1 MRPAE
6 PVTVGL
12 VIPGP
17 AHRIGVEPY
26 FDELVAGVE
35 EVLHP
40 LGCSV
45 LVLVV
50 PDLSAELATY
60 RRWSEDGTVQLVVV
74 VDLLEDDA
82 RPGVLT
88 GLGMP
93 YVLAAHVDSPYACTS
108 DVADDGARLTEAVG
122 YLVRLGHRHLGH
134 VSGPAHLVHTGERRR
149 AIARAAADLG
159 VRVETV
165 EGDYTAG
172 SGVGAVEDLL
182 SRPWRPTAVVF
193 DNDVMAVAALEH
205 LTANGRTVPG
215 DVSLLSA
222 DDSPLCEVSVP
233 PVSAMTV
240 DVHHRGHRIGRSV
253 LAVLAGGHARQPP
266 SPLSQVVVRGTTAA
280 PRLVAAGSS
289 G

>member
-1 MRPAE
+1 MNPAE
-6 PVTVGL
+6 GTTVGL

-26 FDELVAGVE
+26 FAELVDGIE

-50 PDLSAELATY
+50 PDLTAELATY
-60 RRWSEDGTVQLVVV
+60 RRWAEDDTVQLVVV
-74 VDLLEDDA
+74 VDLLDDDT
-82 RPGVLT
+82 RPGALT
-88 GLGMP
+88 ELGLP
-93 YVLAAHVDSPYACTS
+93 HVLAAHVASPYACTS
-108 DVADDGARLTEAVG
+108 DVADDGTRLTEAVR
-122 YLVRLGHRHLGH
+122 YLARLGHTRLGH

-165 EGDYTAG
+165 EGDYTALA
-172 SGVGAVEDLL
+172 GVAAVDALL
-182 SRPWRPTAVVF
+182 SLPLRPTAVVF

-205 LTANGRTVPG
+205 LTADGRDVPG

-240 DVHHRGHRIGRSV
+240 DVHHRGHRIGRAV

-266 SPLSQVVVRGTTAA
+266 SPPSQLVERGTTAS
-280 PRLVAAGSS
+280 PRLVAAES
-289 G
+289 GG